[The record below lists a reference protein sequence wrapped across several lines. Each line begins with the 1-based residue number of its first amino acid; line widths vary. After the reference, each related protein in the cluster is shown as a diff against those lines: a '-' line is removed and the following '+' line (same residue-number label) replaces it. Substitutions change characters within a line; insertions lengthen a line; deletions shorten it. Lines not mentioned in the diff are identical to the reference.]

1 MPSENQKSIVAYCSP
16 AGTTEHV
23 AKVIARK
30 LESLGVDVMV
40 LTLGRPFDLSPIFSE
55 IEAGREHLSLYV
67 GSPVYASHAL
77 PPVMD
82 FILHLPESHK
92 ASAVPF
98 VTWGAVTSGIALYE
112 MGKALVEK
120 GYNLAGAAKV
130 LAVHSIMWHW
140 ETPYA
145 NGHPDSGDDG
155 KIEELVSEVTG
166 RIRRRSVKS
175 MPLSKLAYHPPDILR
190 AMEKRT
196 FEKAK
201 PDFPKR
207 QINEALC
214 TQCGICSDVCP
225 VDAIT
230 YSPRPAFSPHCIFC
244 YNCIRHCPEGAIEGD
259 FTPVKEHVKRRLR
272 QVGEKA
278 ETEIFL

>member
-23 AKVIARK
+23 AKVIAGR
-30 LESLGVDVMV
+30 LESLGVEVTV
-40 LTLGRPFDLSPIFSE
+40 LKLGRPFDLSPICSE
-55 IEAGREHLSLYV
+55 IETGQEHLSLYI
-67 GSPVYASHAL
+67 GSPVCASHAL

-82 FILHLPESHK
+82 FIFHLPESHG

-112 MGKALVEK
+112 MGKALIEK
-120 GYNLAGAAKV
+120 GYHLAGAAKV
-130 LAVHSIMWHW
+130 LAVHSIMWYW

-145 NGHPDSGDDG
+145 KGHPDMEDDG

-166 RIRRRSVKS
+166 KIKRRSVKS
-175 MPLSKLAYHPPDILR
+175 IPLSRLAYHPPDIHR

-230 YSPRPAFSPHCIFC
+230 YSPNLEFSSHCIFC
-244 YNCIRHCPEGAIEGD
+244 YNCVKHCPEGALKGD
-259 FTPVKEHVKRRLR
+259 FTHVKERVKRRQRL
-272 QVGEKA
+272 VGEKA
-278 ETEIFL
+278 ETRIFL